1 MCNFAS
7 MKRILPV
14 ICFLLNSNITQAQ
27 AYAVNYSGNLEKR
40 ALPSVGK
47 EEVLKKE
54 FAEKN
59 LAWPARQLYIR
70 SFKYDSQLEVWVRNN
85 PAEPFQLFKTYKVC
99 TLSGTLG
106 PKRFENDYQVPEG
119 FYYIN
124 EFRPHSE
131 FHMALGINYPN
142 ASDGLLSDSVKPG
155 GGIFIHGSCVTTG
168 CIPIKDQPMEEV
180 YLLAAQARDLGQD
193 FIPVHI
199 YPIRFNNIKS
209 VNYLDKLMVNDIEL
223 KSFEKTMKQA
233 YDYFNNN
240 KQLPIVSINKKG
252 EYVLY

>member
-1 MCNFAS
+1 
-7 MKRILPV
+7 MKRFGQLIFLILLSH
-14 ICFLLNSNITQAQ
+14 FGNAQ
-27 AYAVNYSGNLEKR
+27 SSAMLTSHLSTNGFATYNNR
-40 ALPSVGK
+40 
-47 EEVLKKE
+47 EEILKKE
-54 FAEKN
+54 FATKN
-59 LAWPARQLYIR
+59 LSWPARQLYIR

-85 PAEPFQLFKTYKVC
+85 PTEPFQLFKIYKVC
-99 TLSGTLG
+99 TLSGALG

-124 EFRPHSE
+124 QFRPRSE

-168 CIPIKDQPMEEV
+168 CIPIKDEPMEEV

-199 YPIRFNNIKS
+199 FPIRYHTTRSEQYMARTTRDNFEYHRFS
-209 VNYLDKLMVNDIEL
+209 ARLQQAFDF
-223 KSFEKTMKQA
+223 FEKHRK
-233 YDYFNNN
+233 
-240 KQLPIVSINKKG
+240 LPLIGVNPKG
-252 EYVLY
+252 EYVFY